1 MGRELVSFS
10 RTVCDVGSLR
20 KPVGPLPSSIYWRRR
35 VVAAILVALLVALLA
50 WLFLPGGA
58 GRKSPSDA
66 KPGTSAP
73 VRSITPGPADSGP
86 AISQQPG
93 GRHESGGT
101 GDGSDGGAG
110 GASGDDANGD
120 GDTGASASPGAGA
133 SSDPDAGSAAS
144 GGGPAGQQVPA
155 GSALPDCRPA
165 ALQLSV
171 RSKVTYG
178 PEETPKFELIAK
190 NTSNGDCKAD
200 LGPRTAVLTV
210 TDASAGD
217 DDPVWSSK
225 DCPTASGSLFFKVP
239 AGATVIRE
247 VDWNRARSAPNC
259 ATPPAGKAA
268 PGTYLLEAKAPGEP
282 LQRASFVLA
291 KD

>member
-1 MGRELVSFS
+1 MGRELATIS

-35 VVAAILVALLVALLA
+35 VVAAILVAFLAALLA
-50 WLFLPGGA
+50 WVFLPGA
-58 GRKSPSDA
+58 GKKSPPDA
-66 KPGTSAP
+66 KPGSSEPAQ
-73 VRSITPGPADSGP
+73 SITPGPSDSGP

-93 GRHESGGT
+93 GRHESGGA
-101 GDGSDGGAG
+101 GESGGGSDGSSDG
-110 GASGDDANGD
+110 SNGD
-120 GDTGASASPGAGA
+120 GGDPSASATAGA
-133 SSDPDAGSAAS
+133 DPSSDTAGGSAAS
-144 GGGPAGQQVPA
+144 AGGTAGVQVPA
-155 GSALPDCRPA
+155 SSALPDCRPA
-165 ALQLSV
+165 AVQLSV
-171 RSKVTYG
+171 RTKVTYD

-190 NTSNGDCKAD
+190 NTSTGDCKAD
-200 LGPRTAVLTV
+200 LGPKAVVLTV
-210 TDASAGD
+210 TDASGD
-217 DDPVWSSK
+217 DDDQVWSSK

-239 AGATVIRE
+239 AGRTVIRT

-259 ATPPAGKAA
+259 ATPPTGKAA